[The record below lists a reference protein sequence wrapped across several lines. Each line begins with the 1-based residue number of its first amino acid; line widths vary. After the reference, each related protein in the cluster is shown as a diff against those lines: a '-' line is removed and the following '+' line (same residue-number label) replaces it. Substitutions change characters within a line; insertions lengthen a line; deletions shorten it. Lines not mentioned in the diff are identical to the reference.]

1 MEYALRKQIQHLAS
15 YISDRSAIA
24 TYVNNEHGLNLS
36 TLDVIDL
43 DAVAKAKERPPRTNL
58 AAMMPS
64 PLIVTHK
71 RKGYDDLAVALF
83 KYHAARSF
91 GADQKY
97 WLERLNDKRA
107 KPKTTVEL

>member
-1 MEYALRKQIQHLAS
+1 MDHAVKKRVQHLCG
-15 YISDRSAIA
+15 YITDRTAVMQH
-24 TYVNNEHGLNLS
+24 VNREFNINL
-36 TLDVIDL
+36 TLRDL
-43 DAVAKAKERPPRTNL
+43 DAVAKAKERPTRTSL
-58 AAMMPS
+58 EAMMPS

-91 GADQKY
+91 GADQSF

-107 KPKTTVEL
+107 KPDITVEL

>member
-24 TYVNNEHGLNLS
+24 AYVNNEHGLSLS
-36 TLDVIDL
+36 TLDIIEVTANDRRRFYST
-43 DAVAKAKERPPRTNL
+43 DHAP
-58 AAMMPS
+58 MMPS

-71 RKGYDDLAVALF
+71 WKGYDPLAVALF

-91 GADQKY
+91 GPDQKY

>member
-1 MEYALRKQIQHLAS
+1 MEHAVRKRIKHLCGYITDRTAVLQH
-15 YISDRSAIA
+15 
-24 TYVNNEHGLNLS
+24 VNREFDLS
-36 TLDVIDL
+36 LTLHDL
-43 DAVAKAKERPPRTNL
+43 DAVAKAKDRPTRTSL
-58 AAMMPS
+58 EAMMPS

-91 GADQKY
+91 GPDQKY

-107 KPKTTVEL
+107 KPITTVEI

>member
-1 MEYALRKQIQHLAS
+1 MDHAVKKRVQHLCG
-15 YISDRSAIA
+15 YITDRTAVMQHI
-24 TYVNNEHGLNLS
+24 NREFNINL
-36 TLDVIDL
+36 TLRDL
-43 DAVAKAKERPPRTNL
+43 DAVAKAKERPTRTSL
-58 AAMMPS
+58 EAMMPS

-91 GADQKY
+91 GPDQTF

-107 KPKTTVEL
+107 KPVTTLEI

>member
-1 MEYALRKQIQHLAS
+1 MERQLRMQIQHLAS
-15 YISDRSAIA
+15 YISDRSLVAAYI
-24 TYVNNEHGLNLS
+24 NNEHGLNLS
-36 TLDVIDL
+36 TVYIIEVTANDKRRFYSPDH
-43 DAVAKAKERPPRTNL
+43 KP
-58 AAMMPS
+58 MMPS

-71 RKGYDDLAVALF
+71 RKGYDDLALALF

-107 KPKTTVEL
+107 KPKTTIEL

>member
-1 MEYALRKQIQHLAS
+1 MEHAVRKRIKHLCGYITDRTAVMQHVNREFNINLTLR
-15 YISDRSAIA
+15 
-24 TYVNNEHGLNLS
+24 
-36 TLDVIDL
+36 DL
-43 DAVAKAKERPPRTNL
+43 DAVAKAKERPTRTSL
-58 AAMMPS
+58 EAMMPS

-91 GADQKY
+91 GPEQAF

-107 KPKTTVEL
+107 KPVTTLEI

>member
-1 MEYALRKQIQHLAS
+1 MERSLRMQIQHLAS
-15 YISDRSAIA
+15 YISDRSLVAAYI
-24 TYVNNEHGLNLS
+24 NNEHGLNLS
-36 TLDVIDL
+36 TVDIIELTANDKRRFYSPDH
-43 DAVAKAKERPPRTNL
+43 KP
-58 AAMMPS
+58 MMPS

-71 RKGYDDLAVALF
+71 RKGYDDLALALF

-91 GADQKY
+91 GAEQKY

>member
-1 MEYALRKQIQHLAS
+1 MDHAVRKRVQHLCG
-15 YISDRSAIA
+15 YITDRTAVMQHI
-24 TYVNNEHGLNLS
+24 NREFNINL
-36 TLDVIDL
+36 TLRDL
-43 DAVAKAKERPPRTNL
+43 DAVAKAKERPTRTSL
-58 AAMMPS
+58 EAMMPS

-91 GADQKY
+91 GADQTF

-107 KPKTTVEL
+107 KPVITLEL

>member
-1 MEYALRKQIQHLAS
+1 MERQLRMQIQHLAS
-15 YISDRSAIA
+15 YISDRSLVAAYI
-24 TYVNNEHGLNLS
+24 NNEHGLNLS
-36 TLDVIDL
+36 TLDIIELTANDKRRFYSP
-43 DAVAKAKERPPRTNL
+43 DHKP
-58 AAMMPS
+58 MMPS

-71 RKGYDDLAVALF
+71 RKGYDDLALALF

>member
-1 MEYALRKQIQHLAS
+1 MEYSLRKQIQHLAS
-15 YISDRSAIA
+15 YISDRSVIA
-24 TYVNNEHGLNLS
+24 AYINNEHGLNL
-36 TLDVIDL
+36 TLRDIIEVTADNRRRFYSA
-43 DAVAKAKERPPRTNL
+43 DHQP
-58 AAMMPS
+58 MMPS

-71 RKGYDDLAVALF
+71 RKGYDDLAMALF

-91 GADQKY
+91 GPQQAY

>member
-1 MEYALRKQIQHLAS
+1 MEYSLRKQIMHLAS
-15 YISDRSAIA
+15 YISDRSLVAAYI
-24 TYVNNEHGLNLS
+24 NNEHGLSLS
-36 TLDVIDL
+36 TLDIIEATANDRRRFYST
-43 DAVAKAKERPPRTNL
+43 DHAP
-58 AAMMPS
+58 MMPS

-71 RKGYDDLAVALF
+71 RKGYDDLALALF

-91 GADQKY
+91 GPDQKY

>member
-1 MEYALRKQIQHLAS
+1 MEHSLRKQIQHLAS
-15 YISDRSAIA
+15 YISDRSVIA
-24 TYVNNEHGLNLS
+24 AYINNEHGLNLS
-36 TLDVIDL
+36 TVDIISITAD
-43 DAVAKAKERPPRTNL
+43 DRRRFYSTDHKP
-58 AAMMPS
+58 MMPS

-71 RKGYDDLAVALF
+71 RKGYDDLAMALF

-91 GADQKY
+91 GPEQAY

>member
-1 MEYALRKQIQHLAS
+1 MEHAVRKRIKHLCGYITDRTAVLQHVNREFNINLTLR
-15 YISDRSAIA
+15 
-24 TYVNNEHGLNLS
+24 
-36 TLDVIDL
+36 DL
-43 DAVAKAKERPPRTNL
+43 DAVAKAKDRPTRTSL
-58 AAMMPS
+58 EAMMPS

-91 GADQKY
+91 GPEQAY

-107 KPKTTVEL
+107 KPITTVDI

>member
-15 YISDRSAIA
+15 YISDRSVIA
-24 TYVNNEHGLNLS
+24 SYVNNEHGLSLS
-36 TLDVIDL
+36 TLDIIEVTANDRRRFYSP
-43 DAVAKAKERPPRTNL
+43 DHAP
-58 AAMMPS
+58 MMPS

-71 RKGYDDLAVALF
+71 RKGYDDLALALF
-83 KYHAARSF
+83 KYHAARTF
-91 GADQKY
+91 GADQQY

>member
-1 MEYALRKQIQHLAS
+1 MERQLRMQIQHLAS
-15 YISDRSAIA
+15 YISDRSLVAAYI
-24 TYVNNEHGLNLS
+24 NNEHGLNLS
-36 TLDVIDL
+36 TVDIIELTANDKRRFYSPDH
-43 DAVAKAKERPPRTNL
+43 KP
-58 AAMMPS
+58 MMPS

-71 RKGYDDLAVALF
+71 RKGYDDLALALF

-91 GADQKY
+91 GAEQRY

>member
-1 MEYALRKQIQHLAS
+1 MERQLRMQIQHLAS
-15 YISDRSAIA
+15 YISDRSLVAAYI
-24 TYVNNEHGLNLS
+24 NNEHGLNLS
-36 TLDVIDL
+36 TLDIIELTANDKRRFYSP
-43 DAVAKAKERPPRTNL
+43 DHKP
-58 AAMMPS
+58 MMPS

-71 RKGYDDLAVALF
+71 RKGYDDLALALF

-91 GADQKY
+91 GAEQKY

>member
-1 MEYALRKQIQHLAS
+1 MDHAVKKRVQHLCG
-15 YISDRSAIA
+15 YITDRTAVMQHI
-24 TYVNNEHGLNLS
+24 NREFNINL
-36 TLDVIDL
+36 TLRDL
-43 DAVAKAKERPPRTNL
+43 DAVAKAKERPTRTSL
-58 AAMMPS
+58 EAMMPS

-91 GADQKY
+91 GPDQAF

-107 KPKTTVEL
+107 KPVTTVEI

>member
-1 MEYALRKQIQHLAS
+1 MDHAVKKRVQHLCG
-15 YISDRSAIA
+15 YITDRTAVMQH
-24 TYVNNEHGLNLS
+24 VNREFNINL
-36 TLDVIDL
+36 TLRDL
-43 DAVAKAKERPPRTNL
+43 DAVAKAKERPTRTSL
-58 AAMMPS
+58 EAMMPS

-91 GADQKY
+91 GPEQTY

-107 KPKTTVEL
+107 KPITTVDI

>member
-1 MEYALRKQIQHLAS
+1 MDHAVKKRVQHLCG
-15 YISDRSAIA
+15 YITDRTAVMQHI
-24 TYVNNEHGLNLS
+24 NREFNINL
-36 TLDVIDL
+36 TLRDL
-43 DAVAKAKERPPRTNL
+43 DAVAKAKERPTRTSL
-58 AAMMPS
+58 EAMMPS

-91 GADQKY
+91 GADQSF

-107 KPKTTVEL
+107 KPVTTLEI